1 MGMVA
6 GQPARFVMFQPV
18 CHISHPKLLALFPR
32 SCFMVA
38 FDGMSEPVLDLER
51 DKELLRRIA
60 DGDQSA
66 FSGFYDQY
74 SGLLFSIAMKVL
86 NDAKEAEDVLQ
97 EVFVQIWNKAHAYD
111 PLLGKP
117 ASWVVTLTRNKA
129 IDRIRASQ
137 RRSRFLEQAT
147 IEASALPDDSP
158 SANEK
163 LHGRE
168 NAEMIR
174 SVVAA
179 LPSDQRRAIE
189 LAFFSGLT
197 QDEISKTLQ
206 EPLGTIKARIRR
218 GMLKLREKL
227 EGFI

>member
-1 MGMVA
+1 MFH
-6 GQPARFVMFQPV
+6 PA
-18 CHISHPKLLALFPR
+18 CETGHSKLLDLFPR
-32 SCFMVA
+32 FCFGAA
-38 FDGMSEPVLDLER
+38 FDGMSEPGLDLER
-51 DKELLRRIA
+51 DVELLRRIA
-60 DGDQSA
+60 GGDRSA
-66 FSGFYDQY
+66 FSDFYDQY
-74 SGLLFSIAMKVL
+74 SGLLFSIAIKVL
-86 NDAKEAEDVLQ
+86 NDSREAEDVLQ
-97 EVFVQIWNKAHAYD
+97 EVFVQIWNKADAYD

-117 ASWVVTLTRNKA
+117 ASWAATLTRNKA

-137 RRSRFLEQAT
+137 RRSKLLEQAT
-147 IEASALPDDSP
+147 VEASVMPEDPP
-158 SANEK
+158 SANET

-179 LPSDQRRAIE
+179 LPADQRRAIE

-197 QDEISKTLQ
+197 QDEIAKTLQ

-227 EGFI
+227 EEFI